1 VAASLLKRGG
11 RMAFVVPAEVGHAP
25 YAAPVVSF
33 LARSFGHVQVVAIRD
48 TMFEQLAQDVWLL
61 YASDYGQT
69 TDRLSFTTWDSFRS
83 SVRPPR
89 GDAAISI
96 EEWKKCSQRLRPFLL
111 PAEIRALYEELTRAR
126 GTYRLGE
133 VARVGIGYVTGAN
146 DFFHL
151 RPSQAKAAGIPE
163 RYLVPA
169 VRNGRMLPPDEV
181 TEDTINDWIA
191 QDEPCLLLR
200 LNSGD
205 SVPACVRRYLDSKAG
220 HQARQAYKCRC
231 RDPWY
236 VVPDVSIPD
245 GFLTYMS
252 GDEPSLVV
260 NSAECASTNS
270 LHVVRMRRGH
280 SISKVKAAWRHPLT
294 QLSVELEGHPL
305 GGGMLKLEPTEASRI
320 VLPAPNLALSSDAPS
335 LLLEG
340 RAILRRWRHY
350 A

>member
-1 VAASLLKRGG
+1 
-11 RMAFVVPAEVGHAP
+11 MAFVVPAEVGHAP

-33 LARSFGHVQVVAIRD
+33 LARSFGHVQFVAIRD

-61 YASDYGQT
+61 YASDYGQS
-69 TDRLSFTTWDSFRS
+69 TDRLSFTAWDSFQS
-83 SVRPPR
+83 AGRPPQ
-89 GDAAISI
+89 GDVSISV
-96 EEWKKCSQRLRPFLL
+96 EEWTKCSKRLRPFVL
-111 PAEIRALYEELTRAR
+111 PAEIRTLYEALTRAK

-151 RPSQAKAAGIPE
+151 RPSQAKAAGIPQ
-163 RYLVPA
+163 RFLLPA
-169 VRNGRMLPPDEV
+169 VRNGRMLPSHAV
-181 TEDTINDWIA
+181 TEDTITDWIA
-191 QDEPCLLLR
+191 RDEPCLLLR
-200 LNSGD
+200 LKSGE
-205 SVPACVRRYLDSKAG
+205 SVPASVRRYLDSKAG
-220 HQARQAYKCRC
+220 HEARQAYKCRC

-252 GDEPSLVV
+252 GEEPSLVV
-260 NSAECASTNS
+260 NTAECVSTNS

-280 SISKVKAAWRHPLT
+280 SISEVKAVWRHPLT
-294 QLSVELEGHPL
+294 RLSVELEGHPL

-320 VLPAPNLALSSDAPS
+320 VLPTPDLALSGDAQS